1 MPSARAAANTGD
13 AVTSIGPLTR
23 FWRTTHAPDYVGFTL
38 LLIGWILIVNLVTPF
53 HRMFFINDLQISYPH
68 AEHERVTV
76 PLNFVYAL
84 FIPLGILIAFNVLTR
99 ASTHKHEATYLSLAI
114 SIVLSSFITDIVKNA
129 VGRPRPD
136 LLARCQPSGD
146 IKPNVLV
153 NIDVCTAPDGHT
165 LQDGWRSFPS
175 GHSSFSF
182 AGLGFLS
189 LFFAGQLHVFNYYTG
204 GRDLSRA
211 LICLSPLIG
220 AALIAISR
228 CEDYRHDVY
237 DVCVGSALGM
247 AVAYW
252 SYRRHWPKLTSPTC
266 DEPHPHPATESQPGW
281 QRVRDEEE
289 EGSDL
294 VFPLGT
300 RRNGVN

>member
-1 MPSARAAANTGD
+1 MPSARASANGGD
-13 AVTSIGPLTR
+13 STISSPMGPLVR
-23 FWRTTHAPDYVGFTL
+23 FWKTTHAPDYIGFIIL
-38 LLIGWILIVNLVTPF
+38 LAGWISIVNFVHPF
-53 HRMFFINDLQISYPH
+53 HRMFFINDLRISYPH

-76 PLNFVYAL
+76 PLNFLYAL
-84 FIPLGILIAFNVLTR
+84 FVPLGILIAYNVITR

-136 LLARCQPSGD
+136 LLARCQPSAD
-146 IKPNVLV
+146 TKPNVLV
-153 NIDVCTAPDGHT
+153 TLDVCTAPDGHT

-189 LFFAGQLHVFNYYTG
+189 LFLAGQLHVFNYYTG

-211 LICLSPLIG
+211 LVCLFPLIG

-247 AVAYW
+247 TVAYW
-252 SYRRHWPKLTSPTC
+252 SYRRHWPELTSPTC
-266 DEPHPHPATESQPGW
+266 DEPHPHPSAEAPSGW

-289 EGSDL
+289 QGSGQ

-300 RRNGVN
+300 RRS

>member
-1 MPSARAAANTGD
+1 MPSVRTANGRD
-13 AVTSIGPLTR
+13 SIASMGPLAR
-23 FWRTTHAPDYVGFTL
+23 FWKTTHAPDYVGLTIL
-38 LLIGWILIVNLVTPF
+38 LAAWILIIVFVNPF
-53 HRMFFINDLQISYPH
+53 HRMFFINDLRISYPH

-76 PLNFVYAL
+76 PLNFLYAL
-84 FIPLGILIAFNVLTR
+84 FIPLGILIAYNTITR

-114 SIVLSSFITDIVKNA
+114 SIVLASFLTDVVKNA

-136 LLARCQPSGD
+136 LLARCQPHAD
-146 IKPNVLV
+146 TKPNVLV
-153 NIDVCTAPDGHT
+153 DISVCTASDGHV

-189 LFFAGQLHVFNYYTG
+189 LFLAGQLHVFNYPSG

-211 LICLSPLIG
+211 LLCLAPLLG

-237 DVCVGSALGM
+237 DVCIGSALGM
-247 AVAYW
+247 TVAYW
-252 SYRRHWPKLTSPTC
+252 SYRRHFPRLSGPKC
-266 DEPHPHPATESQPGW
+266 HEPHPHPADEAVQAGW

-289 EGSDL
+289 QGSEL
-294 VFPLGT
+294 AFSPGV
-300 RRNGVN
+300 RRY